1 VADLV
6 CRAFRR
12 EGFDTVRT
20 TLCLRAAD
28 LHYPTDLQI
37 HTAASGPVPALSA
50 RYLEIERS
58 DGFRGL
64 GEVRANITYLSH
76 LPESAVDPAIRDLCL
91 RLPWSA
97 EPESILVALD
107 PLRASAPPIAAGAV
121 ENALIEGMARRD
133 GVPVAQALG
142 GTWRSAV
149 ETNQCLFW
157 GPDALFDRLAE
168 RFLAEGFRHIK
179 VRIAVG
185 AFEADLRR
193 LARLRERAGP
203 AVSIAVDA
211 NGAWGAGE
219 AIERLKALER
229 YGLSYVEQPT
239 APGDWAAFRRAAA
252 STSMSV
258 MADEGLQATDDVDA
272 LCAIGPP
279 ALAHLKI
286 VKLGGP
292 TTVVGAMRRFREA
305 GIGVMIG
312 QMNEGA
318 MATAITAHCAMALG
332 PQYAELYGCYGLL
345 DDPTG
350 GVTYANGCIMLPSG
364 PGLGVGFDADRCRLV
379 WYERTD

>member
-1 VADLV
+1 M
-6 CRAFRR
+6 
-12 EGFDTVRT
+12 RT
-20 TLCLRAAD
+20 TLRLLAAN
-28 LHYPTDLQI
+28 LHYPPDLQV
-37 HTAASGPVPALSA
+37 HTAASGPVPSLSA

-76 LPESAVDPAIRDLCL
+76 LPESAVDPAIRNLCL

-97 EPESILVALD
+97 EPESIVAALD
-107 PLRASAPPIAAGAV
+107 PLRASTPPIAVAAV

-142 GTWRSAV
+142 GTWRGAV

-157 GPDALFDRLAE
+157 GSDALFDRLAG

-185 AFEADLRR
+185 AVEADLRR
-193 LARLRERAGP
+193 LTRLRERAGP
-203 AVSIAVDA
+203 DVSIAVDA
-211 NGAWGAGE
+211 NGAWSAQE
-219 AIERLKALER
+219 AIERLKALEPF
-229 YGLSYVEQPT
+229 GLSYVEQPT
-239 APGDWAAFRRAAA
+239 APGDWAAFRWAMA
-252 STSMSV
+252 STAIPL
-258 MADEGLQATDDVDA
+258 MADEGLQGPEDVDA
-272 LCAIGPP
+272 LCALGPP

-292 TTVVGAMRRFREA
+292 TPVVRAMQRFRDA
-305 GIGVMIG
+305 GVDAMVG

-318 MATAITAHCAMALG
+318 MATAITAHCVLALQ
-332 PQYAELYGCYGLL
+332 PQFAELYGCYDLL

-350 GVTYANGCIMLPSG
+350 GVSYANGCIVLPSG
-364 PGLGVGFDADRCRLV
+364 PGLGVTFDAQRCRLV
-379 WYERTD
+379 WCERMD

>member
-1 VADLV
+1 
-6 CRAFRR
+6 
-12 EGFDTVRT
+12 VRT
-20 TLCLRAAD
+20 TLRLRAAD
-28 LHYPTDLQI
+28 LHYPPDLQV

-97 EPESILVALD
+97 EPERIVAALD
-107 PLRASAPPIAAGAV
+107 PLRARVPPIAVAMV
-121 ENALIEGMARRD
+121 ENAVIEGLARHD
-133 GVPVAQALG
+133 GIPVARALG
-142 GTWRSAV
+142 GEWCARV

-157 GPDALFDRLAE
+157 GSDALFDRLAA

-193 LARLRERAGP
+193 LSRLRERAGP
-203 AVSIAVDA
+203 DVSIAVDA
-211 NGAWGAGE
+211 NGAWSADE

-229 YGLSYVEQPT
+229 FGLSYVEQPT

-252 STSMSV
+252 STSMSL
-258 MADEGLQATDDVDA
+258 MADEGLQGPEDVDA

-292 TTVVGAMRRFREA
+292 TTVVRAVRRFRDA
-305 GIGVMIG
+305 GVDVMIG

-318 MATAITAHCAMALG
+318 MATAITAHCVMALK
-332 PQYAELYGCYGLL
+332 PQLAELYGCYGLL

-350 GVTYANGCIMLPSG
+350 GVSYANGCIVLPG
-364 PGLGVGFDADRCRLV
+364 GAGLGVTFEAEGCKLL
-379 WYERTD
+379 WCERMD